1 MGTKAYFIFMK
12 LAAFKI
18 ATIGVRYVGMP
29 LIVEF
34 GKNCCFRIYYLSEH
48 KDELKSCQDHILKVS
63 LSPDELKLTS

>member
-1 MGTKAYFIFMK
+1 MSDIFQVLNERVGVGTKAYFIFMK

-34 GKNCCFRIYYLSEH
+34 GKKTAVLGFTIYQNI
-48 KDELKSCQDHILKVS
+48 KMNLKVAKI
-63 LSPDELKLTS
+63 KL